1 MKNINKKI
9 DCAFMEMCLDEMEQM
24 QLRIMELEKKN
35 KILQLKIDSQKST

>member
-1 MKNINKKI
+1 
-9 DCAFMEMCLDEMEQM
+9 MCLDEMEQM